1 VVPHENS
8 GQISVPDV
16 ITVINL
22 LTYLRAKKLKSE
34 DDMLCHM
41 FILFLRLILCT
52 AEPSVRVRVETKRY
66 MVGGVWWDGSD
77 SDKIC
82 NF

>member
-1 VVPHENS
+1 VPHENS

-16 ITVINL
+16 ITVIIL

-34 DDMLCHM
+34 DDMLCHV
-41 FILFLRLILCT
+41 FILVLRLILCI

-66 MVGGVWWDGSD
+66 MVGGVRWDGSD